1 MDKLTP
7 NRKGRV
13 TEYKEGHYY
22 LTHTEWEDNHIEIE
36 IHVCIP
42 QLLWH
47 SCDAKQLEAAKK
59 KFVEVTKTLPLNDK
73 TISLL
78 PQVIEV
84 EEEPIKE

>member
-1 MDKLTP
+1 MEA

-22 LTHTEWEDNHIEIE
+22 LTHTKWEDGHTEIE

-47 SCDAKQLEAAKK
+47 SCDSKQLKLAKE
-59 KFVEVTKTLPLNDK
+59 KFSEITKSLPLNDK
-73 TISLL
+73 NYSLL
-78 PQVIEV
+78 PVCV
-84 EEEPIKE
+84 EEDVGEK